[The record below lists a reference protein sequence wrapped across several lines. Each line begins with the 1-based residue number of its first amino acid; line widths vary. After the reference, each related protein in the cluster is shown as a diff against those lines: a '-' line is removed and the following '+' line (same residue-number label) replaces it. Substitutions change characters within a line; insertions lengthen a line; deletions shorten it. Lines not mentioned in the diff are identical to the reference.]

1 MSDLIT
7 IKNFIGYSGSKVE
20 LLQLDDITFVRKIGQ
35 VDRNLERLEALQLL
49 GLSVPKILYHCEE
62 YYDMEYIRHVDIVN
76 WLTQNSIDSFS
87 NWVLSVVDKFAQT
100 SQIKDYTAIYEARL
114 YKNITFEYL
123 SFDSNELFDKLP
135 KLLPS
140 SEYHGD
146 LTLDNCLY
154 GTDDKFYLIDPLT
167 SEFDS
172 WVFDLAKLMQDLE
185 CNWAIRNK
193 SILIQGKLLDIKNVI
208 LKKYPIV
215 NNYSLTIL
223 MLLRVFPYANNK
235 QDKEFLLREI
245 ERLWIL

>member
-1 MSDLIT
+1 M
-7 IKNFIGYSGSKVE
+7 
-20 LLQLDDITFVRKIGQ
+20 
-35 VDRNLERLEALQLL
+35 
-49 GLSVPKILYHCEE
+49 
-62 YYDMEYIRHVDIVN
+62 
-76 WLTQNSIDSFS
+76 
-87 NWVLSVVDKFAQT
+87 
-100 SQIKDYTAIYEARL
+100 
-114 YKNITFEYL
+114 
-123 SFDSNELFDKLP
+123 
-135 KLLPS
+135 
-140 SEYHGD
+140 
-146 LTLDNCLY
+146 Y

>member
-7 IKNFIGYSGSKVE
+7 IKNFTGYSGSKVK
-20 LLQLDDITFVRKIGQ
+20 LLQFDDITFVRKIGQ
-35 VDRNLERLEALQLL
+35 VDRNIERLDALRNL
-49 GLSVPKILYHCEE
+49 GLLVPKILYQCEE
-62 YYDMEYIRHVDIVN
+62 YYDMEYIRHVDMVN
-76 WLTQNSIDSFS
+76 WLTQNSIDSFAS
-87 NWVLSVVDKFAQT
+87 WLLDLIGKFTQ
-100 SQIKDYTAIYEARL
+100 SYQIKDYTTIYENKL
-114 YKNITFEYL
+114 HKNITFEYL
-123 SFDSNELFDKLP
+123 SFDSDELFDKLP

-154 GTDDKFYLIDPLT
+154 GINDKFYLIDPLT

-193 SILIQGKLLDIKNVI
+193 SVLIQGKLLDIKNVI

-215 NNYSLTIL
+215 GNYSLTIL